1 MKVIQLTAR
10 EEFTATAG
18 VSGSKEANIGG
29 KVKPRVGDD

>member
-1 MKVIQLTAR
+1 MKEIQLTAR

-18 VSGSKEANIGG
+18 VSGSTQANMGA